1 MNASSADRSVA
12 TPLRAAIVGLGRWGR
27 GHVQAMSDAGDA
39 RPLRFLRAIDPVLDA
54 HRDFAAT
61 HGMQLSAHLDDALAD
76 PAIEAVVLATPH
88 SLHRPQVEASAR
100 AGKAVFC
107 EKPLALTLADARA
120 MVDAC
125 NAAGVVLGV
134 GHLRRF
140 WPSMQALRRVVD
152 SGELGEILHI
162 EGHFSNEHSNNVV
175 GGWRE
180 SPAESPGAGLTG
192 AGLHIVDT
200 FTFLVGPARE
210 VYAQV
215 VERKPPP
222 APLDSVSALYRLD
235 AGNGR
240 AVSGML
246 ASVRASP
253 LYWRVHVFGSL
264 GSVEALGEHEVV
276 RHASGVAPPVRSRKP
291 PRPAMRHQL
300 EAFARAVRGEA
311 PFPIPQLDYLATAAS
326 FEATVRAIHAR
337 QPVAVPASL

>member
-1 MNASSADRSVA
+1 MNATASEPQVIA
-12 TPLRAAIVGLGRWGR
+12 PLRAAIVGLGRWGR
-27 GHVQAMSDAGDA
+27 GHVQAMADAGDA
-39 RPLRFLRAIDPVLDA
+39 RPLRFVRAIDPVLDA
-54 HRDFAAT
+54 HRDYCAS
-61 HGMQLSAHLDDALAD
+61 HGMVLSGRLEDALED

-107 EKPLALTLADARA
+107 EKPLALTLVDAHA
-120 MVDAC
+120 MLAAC

-140 WPSMQALRRVVD
+140 WPSMRALRRVVD
-152 SGELGEILHI
+152 SGELGEILHV

-192 AGLHIVDT
+192 AGLHLVDA
-200 FTFLVGPARE
+200 FTFLIGPARE
-210 VYAQV
+210 VVAQV
-215 VERKPPP
+215 VVRKPPP

-235 AGNGR
+235 AGGGR
-240 AVSGML
+240 EVSGML

-253 LYWRVHVFGSL
+253 LYWRVHVFGSR

-276 RHASGVAPPVRSRKP
+276 RHASGVAPVHSTEP
-291 PRPAMRHQL
+291 PYPAMRYQL

-311 PFPIPQLDYLATAAS
+311 AFPIARTDFLATVAS
-326 FEATVRAIHAR
+326 FEATVRAIDAR
-337 QPVAVPASL
+337 QPVSVPEP